1 MTKALTD
8 ILGRLNGDMLALN
21 GMAAKYK
28 QQEPP
33 SNPTFEQVAPPPP
46 PVTQA
51 TIEDYQYTKKLL
63 EEIQGLCAA
72 ADAEIDKELKIP
84 QPEGGTTSAPSS
96 TSGTSSSH
104 KSK

>member
-33 SNPTFEQVAPPPP
+33 SNPTFEQADRAP
-46 PVTQA
+46 A
-51 TIEDYQYTKKLL
+51 SASNSSNYRGLSIYQ
-63 EEIQGLCAA
+63 EIAGRDPRSVRRRGCG
-72 ADAEIDKELKIP
+72 DR
-84 QPEGGTTSAPSS
+84 
-96 TSGTSSSH
+96 
-104 KSK
+104 